1 MGLGVRGGV
10 GMRWGDGPLVAPPL
24 LVVGDGGSL
33 SLGVG
38 GDEVISILGG
48 ERRERRVVFN

>member
-48 ERRERRVVFN
+48 ERRVVFN